1 MGTKSRAPPSTS
13 SISLG
18 ICWVMSREERRRGVT
33 SALVSF
39 WNIGSVRILVSVDRM
54 GVGMDTSDGDRSA
67 SMPGIGV
74 GSDLRSWMSVSSD
87 GTLPE
92 KK

>member
-1 MGTKSRAPPSTS
+1 
-13 SISLG
+13 
-18 ICWVMSREERRRGVT
+18 
-33 SALVSF
+33 
-39 WNIGSVRILVSVDRM
+39 VRILVSVDRM